1 MKQCGKILF
10 SVFYIMLAVI
20 FLAAILRVFVCD
32 QFEINGESMSP
43 TLVSGDH
50 VLVNKLL
57 MGARIYTKYDF
68 SDPDMES
75 FRMPGIRKL
84 RPGDIAVFN
93 YPKGRNGGKIE
104 FRINYVYAKRCIGC
118 PGDTVSIVN
127 GYYRNSGYPGQ
138 VFGKEQ
144 NQAMLCNTPDSI
156 MKMREIAVEAL
167 PFSSEFGWT
176 IKDFGPMYI
185 PGKGG
190 KANIDTNSIK
200 LYRRIIEYETGVLPK
215 IRRGKVYLGGK
226 ELNEYEFSTDW
237 YFFGGDNVMNSK
249 DSRYIGLVPE
259 DYIIG
264 IVTRILFSKNP
275 DEDSIKWNRFM
286 KRTE

>member
-57 MGARIYTKYDF
+57 MGARIYAKYDF

-93 YPKGRNGGKIE
+93 YPQGRDREKIE

-118 PGDTVSIVN
+118 PEDTVRIVD
-127 GYYRNSGYPGQ
+127 GHYSNSRLPGILICPAAGQKLISSVTDAELKEMNVYVRTMPYTGSQ
-138 VFGKEQ
+138 V
-144 NQAMLCNTPDSI
+144 
-156 MKMREIAVEAL
+156 
-167 PFSSEFGWT
+167 WT
-176 IKDFGPMYI
+176 VRDFGPLYI
-185 PGKGG
+185 PGKGSR
-190 KANIDTNSIK
+190 IRMDTDAVS
-200 LYRRIIEYETGVLPK
+200 LYGRMIEYETGVFPEVFGD
-215 IRRGKVYLGGK
+215 RVYLDGVETK
-226 ELNEYEFSTDW
+226 EYEFKGNW
-237 YFFGGDNVMNSK
+237 YFFGGDNVLNSK

-259 DYIIG
+259 EYIVG
-264 IVTRILFSKNP
+264 IATRIIFTEHDDGHGRVK
-275 DEDSIKWNRFM
+275 FM
-286 KRTE
+286 GRV